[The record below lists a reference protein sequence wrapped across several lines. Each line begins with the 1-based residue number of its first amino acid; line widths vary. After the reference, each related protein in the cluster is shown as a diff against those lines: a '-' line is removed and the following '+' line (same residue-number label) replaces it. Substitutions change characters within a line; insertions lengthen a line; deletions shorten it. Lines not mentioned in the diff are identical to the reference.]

1 MIFIIPL
8 AVQWWNVWWP
18 GSEPGGGGY
27 IVQRMLS
34 AKNENHAV
42 GAALFFNVMNY
53 ALRPWPWFIVGLASI
68 IVFPQLADIR
78 TAFPNVDPSLVGHDM
93 AYPAMMTV
101 IPSGWYGLTVASLM
115 GALFSTLAAHINMGA
130 SYIVNDFYRRF
141 VRPKAG
147 ERELVFAGRAA
158 SVALIVTACAM
169 APLMKSA
176 RVAMD
181 LTMLIGAGTGPIFLL
196 RWFWM
201 RVNAWSEVAGMVSS
215 FLAAAFLL
223 FVWPACGGA
232 PLADWVQLL
241 VVIGFTT
248 VSWLAV
254 TFLTSPTD
262 AETLARFRET
272 VRARGRDVGR
282 GVLCMFLASV
292 AIFAFM
298 YAVGAW
304 IYGWW
309 MKAAVT
315 TAVSALVFGLL
326 AFILRAR
333 ARPSCAEGPKMVSS
347 C

>member
-1 MIFIIPL
+1 
-8 AVQWWNVWWP
+8 
-18 GSEPGGGGY
+18 
-27 IVQRMLS
+27 
-34 AKNENHAV
+34 
-42 GAALFFNVMNY
+42 
-53 ALRPWPWFIVGLASI
+53 
-68 IVFPQLADIR
+68 
-78 TAFPNVDPSLVGHDM
+78 
-93 AYPAMMTV
+93 
-101 IPSGWYGLTVASLM
+101 
-115 GALFSTLAAHINMGA
+115 
-130 SYIVNDFYRRF
+130 
-141 VRPKAG
+141 
-147 ERELVFAGRAA
+147 
-158 SVALIVTACAM
+158 
-169 APLMKSA
+169 
-176 RVAMD
+176 
-181 LTMLIGAGTGPIFLL
+181 
-196 RWFWM
+196 
-201 RVNAWSEVAGMVSS
+201 MVSS

-309 MKAAVT
+309 LKAAVT
-315 TAVSALVFGLL
+315 TAVSALVFGVLVL
-326 AFILRAR
+326 VLRAR
-333 ARPSCAEGPKMVSS
+333 PRPPCEDGAKMVSS